1 MTQCVTER
9 VVCKPQEKKGTGLF
23 PFYRVQLMSPFVLHQ
38 TLLCKDEYCMG
49 ISLMCREVIFP
60 GVQDRL

>member
-1 MTQCVTER
+1 
-9 VVCKPQEKKGTGLF
+9 
-23 PFYRVQLMSPFVLHQ
+23 MSPFVLHQ